1 MTVRGWTQGLVA
13 LLALTEAIIGGWA
26 TFGPSRFYQDGPIPG
41 ADTGWVALFPPYN
54 EHLVRDYGTMS
65 LALAVVLGYAA
76 VRLTPSLVRM
86 SMVAMLVF
94 AVPHTTFHMV
104 HLEHFAPAAAIGQSV
119 SLIATVVIPLVVI
132 VLAGRLRRARVQV

>member
-1 MTVRGWTQGLVA
+1 MTVRRWTRILLA
-13 LLALTEAIIGGWA
+13 LLALTEAIIGVWA
-26 TFGPSRFYQDGPIPG
+26 TFGPLSFYEDGPIPG
-41 ADTGWVALFPPYN
+41 ADTGWVALLPPYN

-76 VRLTPSLVRM
+76 VKLTPSLVRM

-94 AVPHTTFHMV
+94 AVPHTIFHMF
-104 HLEHFAPAAAIGQSV
+104 HLEHFARSSAIAQSV

-132 VLAGRLRRARVQV
+132 VMAGQFKRSKVKV